1 MTVPPLLFLT
11 LCSLRNQARVRLR
24 RLRQPRYL
32 IASLLGLAYFWFL
45 FAGRMFRG
53 GRSGGMPAFP
63 PEVKVAL
70 LLGVT
75 IVIFVLAA
83 LTWIMPSSR
92 RPALPFTRSDVQY
105 LFTAPIS
112 RRRLIRYRLLRSQLG
127 ALFGSLIV
135 TLIFR
140 PGSVTGGFIVFA
152 GVTIIMAAL
161 NLYSTGVSL
170 SRASHGTRAWVPKAV
185 AVAAV
190 VIVAGT
196 VASHWSALAT
206 FVANDGEGLLS
217 ELTRLGTT
225 GPAGFVLWPFR
236 TFARLPFAESASA
249 FVSALIPALVLVAL
263 NYRWVLNTDAPFEEA
278 SAELSEKLAD
288 IRQRGV
294 AALRKPRRTAK
305 TPFNLPS
312 IGRPEVAIVWK
323 NLISMGRVLS
333 WTVLVRVVPMV
344 IMLAIAVSSG
354 NRRNSTGLL
363 TIVSLMVAAFSVV
376 LGPMMTRRDLRQ
388 DLNALAILKTWP
400 IRGAAIVRGEVL
412 APAIVLTAVASIALI
427 VAAVLSVNSPVGA
440 DLPDRW
446 SLLLAAL
453 SVVPGLVLTQLA
465 VHNGL
470 AVTFPSWVSLDTR
483 RGGVDATGQ
492 GLLVM
497 LAVLLAL
504 LAAVT
509 PAALVAGIVGGVIY
523 LVLGIVPIVVPAA
536 VAGIAL
542 LVEAFVGTEV
552 IGEILERSDIS
563 AIDARET

>member
-1 MTVPPLLFLT
+1 M
-11 LCSLRNQARVRLR
+11 
-24 RLRQPRYL
+24 
-32 IASLLGLAYFWFL
+32 
-45 FAGRMFRG
+45 
-53 GRSGGMPAFP
+53 FP
-63 PEVKVAL
+63 PEVKAAL

-83 LTWIMPSSR
+83 LTWFLPFSR

-105 LFTAPIS
+105 LFTAPIA

-140 PGSVTGGFIVFA
+140 PGSLTGGFIVFA

-170 SRASHGTRAWVPKAV
+170 SRASHGTSAWAPRAV

-196 VASHWSALAT
+196 VALEWTPLAAL
-206 FVANDGEGLLS
+206 VANDGEGLLA

-236 TFARLPFAESASA
+236 AFARLPFAESASA

-294 AALRKPRRTAK
+294 AALRKPRRSAK

-312 IGRPEVAIVWK
+312 AGRPEIAIVWK

-333 WTVLVRVVPMV
+333 WTVLIRFVPMV
-344 IMLAIAVSSG
+344 IMLAIAISSG

-363 TIVSLMVAAFSVV
+363 TIVSLMVAGFTVV

-440 DLPDRW
+440 DLPNRW

-453 SVVPGLVLTQLA
+453 SMVPGLVLTQLA

-504 LAAVT
+504 LVAVA
-509 PAALVAGIVGGVIY
+509 PAALVAGIAGGVVY
-523 LVLGIVPIVVPAA
+523 LVLGIVPIVLPAA

-542 LVEAFVGTEV
+542 FVEAFVGTEV

-563 AIDARET
+563 AVDARET

>member
-1 MTVPPLLFLT
+1 MTVPPLLYLT

-32 IASLLGLAYFWFL
+32 IASILGLAYFWFL

-63 PEVKVAL
+63 PEVKVVL
-70 LLGVT
+70 LLAVT
-75 IVIFVLAA
+75 VVIFVIAA
-83 LTWIMPSSR
+83 FAWIMPSSR

-140 PGSVTGGFIVFA
+140 PGSFVGGFIVFA

-170 SRASHGTRAWVPKAV
+170 SRASHGTSAWVPRAV
-185 AVAAV
+185 ALAAV

-196 VASHWSALAT
+196 VGSHWNALTALA
-206 FVANDGEGLLS
+206 DGGEGLLA

-236 TFARLPFAESASA
+236 TFARLPFAETANA
-249 FVSALIPALVLVAL
+249 FVSALIPALVLMTL
-263 NYRWVLNTDAPFEEA
+263 NYRWVLNTDVPFEEA

-312 IGRPEVAIVWK
+312 IGRPEIAIVWK

-333 WTVLVRVVPMV
+333 WTMLVRFVPMI
-344 IMLAIAVSSG
+344 IMLAIATSSG
-354 NRRNSTGLL
+354 GRRNGTGLL
-363 TIVSLMVAAFSVV
+363 TIVSLMVAGFTVV

-400 IRGAAIVRGEVL
+400 LRGAAIVRGEVL
-412 APAIVLTAVASIALI
+412 APAIVLTVIASIALI
-427 VAAVLSVNSPVGA
+427 VAAVLSVNAPISA
-440 DLPDRW
+440 DLPNRW

-470 AVTFPSWVSLDTR
+470 AVTFPSWVSLDPR

-504 LAAVT
+504 LAAVA
-509 PAALVAGIVGGVIY
+509 PAALVAGIAGGVIY
-523 LVLGIVPIVVPAA
+523 LLLGIVPIVLPA
-536 VAGIAL
+536 VLAGIAL
-542 LVEAFVGTEV
+542 FIEAFVGTEV
-552 IGEILERSDIS
+552 IGAVLERSDIS
-563 AIDARET
+563 AVDARET